1 MSPREA
7 GGFFC
12 YTGNKKIPVKP
23 LRKVLDLTE
32 EDIKLR
38 FITPALQKGWKG
50 FISMEVSITDGKISV
65 RGNIAKREKPLRAD
79 YVLYMN
85 TGRPLAVVEA
95 KSDLYSVS
103 AGLQQAK
110 IYAEKLGVP
119 FAYSSN
125 GQGFEEYDYLTGLE
139 RFIPIDKFPTR
150 EELIQ
155 RYESE
160 RNMNEAEKQILAEG
174 FYTSLDIP
182 MPRFYQRIAVDKV
195 LDAIALGRKRILLV
209 MATGTGKTYTAFQ
222 IVNNLRNNRL
232 ARKILYLADRNVLVN
247 QPQENDFK
255 PLEKI
260 SHKVQYLKDR
270 ASHVTGYEMYFAIY
284 QQLFGDN
291 GEKRYAELFRP
302 DFFELVIVDEC
313 HRGSAKADSQWRE
326 ILEYFSP
333 AIQLGMT
340 ATPRE
345 TKYISNT
352 HYFGEPVY
360 TYSLNQGINDGF
372 LAPFRVIEPRMNI
385 SDGWRPKPGQCD
397 IFGNEIEDRIYN
409 NLDYDYNIVIQDRT
423 RAAAERITDYLKRH
437 GRMQRTIIF
446 CANEDA
452 AERMR
457 KEIANLNADMMRE
470 NPDYA
475 VRITSSDNYGKSKL
489 EYFTSVDTAYPVI
502 ATTSELLSTGV
513 DTKTV
518 GLIVLDK
525 NISSMTQF
533 KQIIGRG
540 TRIREDKGKLSFTVM
555 DFRGVSRLFA
565 DPDWDGPVDIS
576 PDFDPDAHTPSRK
589 SPPITQRIKPIIDRE
604 GCPVEITSE
613 TVSVYD
619 PAGKLL
625 RQENIIDYTKRN
637 IRGEFADLQ
646 QFILRWNTAAK
657 KHEIT
662 ELFVKM
668 GIDFETLKAE
678 QNMQDT
684 DDFDFICYVAFGS
697 KPLTRAERAE
707 KVKRSDFF
715 SRYSGQAREIL
726 EALLDRYVNYGVSEL
741 ENPAVLKIPPFTK
754 YGKPAKIA
762 SLFTE
767 TTYADSVKELENLI
781 YMAG

>member
-1 MSPREA
+1 M
-7 GGFFC
+7 
-12 YTGNKKIPVKP
+12 
-23 LRKVLDLTE
+23 TE

-50 FISMEVSITDGKISV
+50 FISMEVSITDGKICV
-65 RGNIAKREKPLRAD
+65 RGNITKREKPLRAD

-85 TGRPLAVVEA
+85 EGRPLAVVEA
-95 KSDLYSVS
+95 KSDLFSVL

-110 IYAEKLGVP
+110 RYAEKLCVP

-125 GQGFEEYDYLTGLE
+125 GQGFEEYDYLTGIE
-139 RFIPIDKFPTR
+139 SFIHIDKFPSR
-150 EELIQ
+150 EDLIR
-155 RYESE
+155 RYEVE
-160 RNMNEAEKQILAEG
+160 RGMTEAEKKVFAER

-182 MPRFYQRIAVDKV
+182 LPRSYQCIAVDKV
-195 LDAIALGRKRILLV
+195 LDAIVLGRKRILLV

-232 ARKILYLADRNVLVN
+232 ARKILYLADRNVLVD
-247 QPQENDFK
+247 QPLGSDFK
-255 PLEKI
+255 PLEKV

-270 ASHVTGYEMYFAIY
+270 SSHVSGYEMYFAIY
-284 QQLFGDN
+284 QQLIGDN

-302 DFFELVIVDEC
+302 DFFDLVVVDEC

-326 ILEYFSP
+326 ILEYFSL
-333 AIQLGMT
+333 AVQIGMT

-345 TKYISNT
+345 TKYISNIN
-352 HYFGEPVY
+352 YFGEPVY
-360 TYSLNQGINDGF
+360 CYSLNQGIEDGF

-385 SDGWRPKPGQCD
+385 SDGWRPAPGQCD
-397 IFGNEIEDRIYN
+397 IFGNEIEDHIYN
-409 NLDYDYNIVIQDRT
+409 NMDYDYNIVIQDRT
-423 RAAAERITDYLKRH
+423 RAVAERITDYLKRH

-446 CANEDA
+446 CANEEA

-457 KEIANLNADMMRE
+457 KEIANLNVDMMRK
-470 NPDYA
+470 NPDYV

-489 EYFTSVDTAYPVI
+489 EYFTSVDAEYPVI

-518 GLIVLDK
+518 QLIVLDK

-555 DFRGVSRLFA
+555 DFRGVSRLFV
-565 DPDWDGPVDIS
+565 DPEWDGPLDIS
-576 PDFDPDAHTPSRK
+576 SDFDPEGQTSMHK
-589 SPPITQRIKPIIDRE
+589 PPTQTHRIKPVVDRD

-619 PAGKLL
+619 TAGKLL

-646 QFILRWNTAAK
+646 QFLLRWNTATK
-657 KHEIT
+657 KQEIT
-662 ELFVKM
+662 EFFKEM
-668 GIDFETLKAE
+668 GIDFETLKKE

-684 DDFDFICYVAFGS
+684 DDFDFICYVAFAQ
-697 KPLTRAERAE
+697 KPLTRAERTE
-707 KVKRSDFF
+707 KVKRSDFL
-715 SRYSGQAREIL
+715 SKYSGPAREIL
-726 EALLDRYVNYGVSEL
+726 EALLERYVNYGVSEL

-754 YGKPAKIA
+754 YGKPSKIA

-767 TTYADSVKELENLI
+767 TSYAASVKELENLI

>member
-1 MSPREA
+1 M
-7 GGFFC
+7 
-12 YTGNKKIPVKP
+12 
-23 LRKVLDLTE
+23 TE

-50 FISMEVSITDGKISV
+50 FISMEVSITDGKICV
-65 RGNIAKREKPLRAD
+65 RGNITKREKPLRAD

-85 TGRPLAVVEA
+85 EGRPLAVVEA

-110 IYAEKLGVP
+110 RYAEKLCVP

-125 GQGFEEYDYLTGLE
+125 GQGFEEYDYLTGIE
-139 RFIPIDKFPTR
+139 SFIHIDKFPSR
-150 EELIQ
+150 EELIR
-155 RYESE
+155 RYEVE
-160 RNMNEAEKQILAEG
+160 RGMTEAEKKVFAER
-174 FYTSLDIP
+174 FYTSLDLP
-182 MPRFYQRIAVDKV
+182 LPRSYQCIAVDQV
-195 LDAIALGRKRILLV
+195 LDAIVLGRKRILLV

-232 ARKILYLADRNVLVN
+232 ARKILYLADRNVLVD
-247 QPQENDFK
+247 QPLGSDFK
-255 PLEKI
+255 PLEKV

-270 ASHVTGYEMYFAIY
+270 SSHVSGYEMYFAIY
-284 QQLFGDN
+284 QQLIGDN

-302 DFFELVIVDEC
+302 DFFDLVVVDEC

-326 ILEYFSP
+326 ILEYFSL
-333 AIQLGMT
+333 AVQIGMT

-345 TKYISNT
+345 TKYISNIN
-352 HYFGEPVY
+352 YFGEPVY
-360 TYSLNQGINDGF
+360 CYSLNQGIEDGF

-385 SDGWRPKPGQCD
+385 SDGWRPAPGQCD
-397 IFGNEIEDRIYN
+397 IFGNEIEDHIYN
-409 NLDYDYNIVIQDRT
+409 NMDYDYNIVIQDRT
-423 RAAAERITDYLKRH
+423 RAVAERITDYLKRH

-446 CANEDA
+446 CANEEA

-457 KEIANLNADMMRE
+457 KEIANLNVDMMRK
-470 NPDYA
+470 NPDYV

-489 EYFTSVDTAYPVI
+489 EYFTSVDAEYPVI

-518 GLIVLDK
+518 QLIVLDK

-555 DFRGVSRLFA
+555 DFRGVSRLFV
-565 DPDWDGPVDIS
+565 DPEWDGPLDIS
-576 PDFDPDAHTPSRK
+576 SDFDPEGQTSMHK
-589 SPPITQRIKPIIDRE
+589 PPTQTHRIKPVVDRD

-619 PAGKLL
+619 TAGKLL

-646 QFILRWNTAAK
+646 QFLLRWNTATK
-657 KHEIT
+657 KQEIT
-662 ELFVKM
+662 EFFKEM
-668 GIDFETLKAE
+668 GIDFETLKKE

-684 DDFDFICYVAFGS
+684 DDFDFICYVAFAQ

-707 KVKRSDFF
+707 KVKRSDFL
-715 SRYSGQAREIL
+715 SKYSGPAREIL
-726 EALLDRYVNYGVSEL
+726 EALLERYVNYGVSEL

-754 YGKPAKIA
+754 YGKPSKIA

-767 TTYADSVKELENLI
+767 TSYAASVKELENLI

>member
-1 MSPREA
+1 M
-7 GGFFC
+7 
-12 YTGNKKIPVKP
+12 
-23 LRKVLDLTE
+23 TE

-38 FITPALQKGWKG
+38 CITPALQKGWKG
-50 FISMEVSITDGKISV
+50 FISMEVSITDGKICV
-65 RGNIAKREKPLRAD
+65 RGNITKREKPLRAD

-85 TGRPLAVVEA
+85 EGRPLAVVEA

-110 IYAEKLGVP
+110 RYAEKLCVP

-125 GQGFEEYDYLTGLE
+125 GQGFEVYDYLTGIE
-139 RFIPIDKFPTR
+139 SFIHIDKFPSR
-150 EELIQ
+150 EELIR
-155 RYESE
+155 RYEVE
-160 RNMNEAEKQILAEG
+160 RGMTEAEKKVFAER

-182 MPRFYQRIAVDKV
+182 LPRSYQCIAVDKV
-195 LDAIALGRKRILLV
+195 LDAIVLGRKRILLV

-232 ARKILYLADRNVLVN
+232 ARKILYLADRNVLVD
-247 QPQENDFK
+247 QPLGSDFK
-255 PLEKI
+255 PLEKV

-270 ASHVTGYEMYFAIY
+270 SSHVSGYEMYFAIY
-284 QQLFGDN
+284 QQLIGDN

-302 DFFELVIVDEC
+302 DFFDLVVVDEC

-326 ILEYFSP
+326 ILEYFSL
-333 AIQLGMT
+333 AVQIGMT

-345 TKYISNT
+345 TKYISNIN
-352 HYFGEPVY
+352 YFGEPVY
-360 TYSLNQGINDGF
+360 CYSLNQGIEDGF

-385 SDGWRPKPGQCD
+385 SDGWRPAPGQCD
-397 IFGNEIEDRIYN
+397 IFGNEIEDHIYN
-409 NLDYDYNIVIQDRT
+409 NMDYDYNIVIQDRT
-423 RAAAERITDYLKRH
+423 RAVAERITDYLKRH

-446 CANEDA
+446 CANEEA

-457 KEIANLNADMMRE
+457 KEIANLNVDMMRK
-470 NPDYA
+470 NPDYV

-489 EYFTSVDTAYPVI
+489 EYFTSVDAEYPVI

-518 GLIVLDK
+518 QLIVLDK

-555 DFRGVSRLFA
+555 DFRGVSRLFV
-565 DPDWDGPVDIS
+565 DPEWDGPLDIS
-576 PDFDPDAHTPSRK
+576 SDFDPEGQTSMHK
-589 SPPITQRIKPIIDRE
+589 PPTQTHRIKPVVDRD

-619 PAGKLL
+619 TAGKLL

-646 QFILRWNTAAK
+646 QFLLRWNTATK
-657 KHEIT
+657 KQEIT
-662 ELFVKM
+662 EFFKEM
-668 GIDFETLKAE
+668 GIDFETLKKE

-684 DDFDFICYVAFGS
+684 DDFDFICYVAFAQ

-707 KVKRSDFF
+707 KVKRSDFL
-715 SRYSGQAREIL
+715 SKYSGPAREIL
-726 EALLDRYVNYGVSEL
+726 EALLERYVNYGVSEL

-754 YGKPAKIA
+754 YGKPSKIA

-767 TTYADSVKELENLI
+767 TSYAASVKELENLI

>member
-1 MSPREA
+1 M
-7 GGFFC
+7 
-12 YTGNKKIPVKP
+12 
-23 LRKVLDLTE
+23 TE
-32 EDIKLR
+32 EDVKLC
-38 FITPALQKGWKG
+38 FITTALQVGWKG
-50 FISMEVSITDGKISV
+50 FISMEVGITDGKIVV
-65 RGNIAKREKPLRAD
+65 RGNVTKREKSLRAD

-85 TGRPLAVVEA
+85 EGRPLAVVEA

-110 IYAEKLGVP
+110 GYAEKLGVP

-125 GQGFEEYDYLTGLE
+125 GQGFEEYDYLTGIE
-139 RFIPIDKFPTR
+139 TFIPIDKFPSR
-150 EELIQ
+150 EELIR
-155 RYESE
+155 RYEIGRGMSNLE
-160 RNMNEAEKQILAEG
+160 KKVFAES

-182 MPRFYQRIAVDKV
+182 SPRYYQRIAVDKV

-232 ARKILYLADRNVLVN
+232 ARKILYLADRNVLVD
-247 QPQENDFK
+247 QPLENDFK
-255 PLEKI
+255 PLKNVA
-260 SHKVQYLKDR
+260 HKVQYLKDR
-270 ASHVTGYEMYFAIY
+270 FTHVTGYEMYFAIY
-284 QQLFGDN
+284 QQLIGDN
-291 GEKRYAELFRP
+291 GEKRYAEIFRP
-302 DFFELVIVDEC
+302 DFFDLVIVDEC
-313 HRGSAKADSQWRE
+313 HRGSARADSQWRE
-326 ILEYFSP
+326 ILEYFSS
-333 AIQLGMT
+333 AIQIGMT

-345 TKYISNT
+345 IKYASNT

-360 TYSLNQGINDGF
+360 SYSLNHGMNDGF

-385 SDGWRPKPGQCD
+385 SDGWRPSSGQCD

-423 RAAAERITDYLKRH
+423 RAVAERITDYLKRH

-457 KEIANLNADMMRE
+457 KEIANLNSDMMRE

-489 EYFTSVDTAYPVI
+489 EYFTSVDSEYPVI

-525 NISSMTQF
+525 NISSMAQF

-565 DPDWDGPVDIS
+565 DPEWDGSVDIS
-576 PDFDPDAHTPSRK
+576 PDFDPDAHMSTPKPS
-589 SPPITQRIKPIIDRE
+589 TQTHRSKPVIDRE

-619 PAGKLL
+619 TDGKLL
-625 RQENIIDYTKRN
+625 RQENIIDYTRRN
-637 IRGEFADLQ
+637 IRGEFVDLQ
-646 QFILRWNTAAK
+646 QFILRWNKATK
-657 KHEIT
+657 KQEIT
-662 ELFVKM
+662 ELFRDM
-668 GIDFETLKAE
+668 GLTLRSSRKSS
-678 QNMQDT
+678 
-684 DDFDFICYVAFGS
+684 ICRIRMTLILSATLPSAGS
-697 KPLTRAERAE
+697 LLPEPNAPKKSSAVISSAGTAAKPVR
-707 KVKRSDFF
+707 F
-715 SRYSGQAREIL
+715 
-726 EALLDRYVNYGVSEL
+726 
-741 ENPAVLKIPPFTK
+741 LKPC
-754 YGKPAKIA
+754 
-762 SLFTE
+762 
-767 TTYADSVKELENLI
+767 
-781 YMAG
+781 

>member
-1 MSPREA
+1 M
-7 GGFFC
+7 
-12 YTGNKKIPVKP
+12 
-23 LRKVLDLTE
+23 TE

-50 FISMEVSITDGKISV
+50 FISMEVSITDGKICV
-65 RGNIAKREKPLRAD
+65 RGNITKREKPLRAD

-85 TGRPLAVVEA
+85 EGRPLAVVEA

-110 IYAEKLGVP
+110 RYAEKLCVP

-125 GQGFEEYDYLTGLE
+125 GQGFEVYDYLTGIE
-139 RFIPIDKFPTR
+139 SFIHIDKFPSR
-150 EELIQ
+150 EELIR
-155 RYESE
+155 RYEVE
-160 RNMNEAEKQILAEG
+160 RGMTEAEKKVFAER

-182 MPRFYQRIAVDKV
+182 LPRSYQCIAVDKV
-195 LDAIALGRKRILLV
+195 LDAIVLGRKRILLV

-232 ARKILYLADRNVLVN
+232 ARKILYLADRNVLVD
-247 QPQENDFK
+247 QPLGSDFK
-255 PLEKI
+255 PLEKV

-270 ASHVTGYEMYFAIY
+270 SSHVSGYEMYFAIY
-284 QQLFGDN
+284 QQLIGDN

-302 DFFELVIVDEC
+302 DFFDLVVVDEC

-326 ILEYFSP
+326 ILEYFSL
-333 AIQLGMT
+333 AVQIGMT

-345 TKYISNT
+345 TKYISNIN
-352 HYFGEPVY
+352 YFGEPVY
-360 TYSLNQGINDGF
+360 CYSLNQGIEDGF

-385 SDGWRPKPGQCD
+385 SDGWRPAPGQCD
-397 IFGNEIEDRIYN
+397 IFGNEIEDHIYN
-409 NLDYDYNIVIQDRT
+409 NMDYDYNIVIQDRT
-423 RAAAERITDYLKRH
+423 RAVAERITDYLKRH

-446 CANEDA
+446 CANEEA

-457 KEIANLNADMMRE
+457 KEIANLNVDMMRK
-470 NPDYA
+470 NPDYV

-489 EYFTSVDTAYPVI
+489 EYFTSVDAEYPVI

-518 GLIVLDK
+518 QLIVLDK

-555 DFRGVSRLFA
+555 DFRGVSRLFV
-565 DPDWDGPVDIS
+565 DPEWDGPLDIS
-576 PDFDPDAHTPSRK
+576 SDFDPEGQTSMHK
-589 SPPITQRIKPIIDRE
+589 PPTQTHRIKPVVDRD

-619 PAGKLL
+619 TAGKLL

-646 QFILRWNTAAK
+646 QFLLRWNTATK
-657 KHEIT
+657 KQEIT
-662 ELFVKM
+662 EFFKEM
-668 GIDFETLKAE
+668 GIDFETLKKE

-684 DDFDFICYVAFGS
+684 DDFDFICYVAFAQ

-707 KVKRSDFF
+707 KVKRSDFL
-715 SRYSGQAREIL
+715 SKYSGPAREIL
-726 EALLDRYVNYGVSEL
+726 EALLERYVNYGVSEL

-754 YGKPAKIA
+754 YGKPSKIA

-767 TTYADSVKELENLI
+767 TSYAASVKELENLI

>member
-1 MSPREA
+1 M
-7 GGFFC
+7 
-12 YTGNKKIPVKP
+12 
-23 LRKVLDLTE
+23 TE

-50 FISMEVSITDGKISV
+50 FISMEVSITDGKICV
-65 RGNIAKREKPLRAD
+65 RGNITKREKPLRAD

-85 TGRPLAVVEA
+85 EGRPLAVVEA

-110 IYAEKLGVP
+110 RYAEKLCVP

-125 GQGFEEYDYLTGLE
+125 GQGFEEYDYLTGIE
-139 RFIPIDKFPTR
+139 SFIHIDKFPSR
-150 EELIQ
+150 EELIR
-155 RYESE
+155 RYEVE
-160 RNMNEAEKQILAEG
+160 RGMTEAEKKVFAER

-182 MPRFYQRIAVDKV
+182 LPRSYQCMAVDKV
-195 LDAIALGRKRILLV
+195 LDAIVLGRKRILLV

-232 ARKILYLADRNVLVN
+232 ARKILYLADRNVLVD
-247 QPQENDFK
+247 QPLGSDFK
-255 PLEKI
+255 PLEKV

-270 ASHVTGYEMYFAIY
+270 SSHVSGYEMYFAIY
-284 QQLFGDN
+284 QQLIGDN

-302 DFFELVIVDEC
+302 DFFDLVVVDEC

-326 ILEYFSP
+326 ILEYFSL
-333 AIQLGMT
+333 AVQIGMT

-345 TKYISNT
+345 TKYISNIN
-352 HYFGEPVY
+352 YFGEPVY
-360 TYSLNQGINDGF
+360 CYSLNQGIEDGF

-385 SDGWRPKPGQCD
+385 SDGWRPAPGQCD
-397 IFGNEIEDRIYN
+397 IFGNEIEDHIYN
-409 NLDYDYNIVIQDRT
+409 NMDYDYNIVIQDRT
-423 RAAAERITDYLKRH
+423 RAVAERITDYLKRH

-446 CANEDA
+446 CANEEA

-457 KEIANLNADMMRE
+457 KEIANLNVDMMRK
-470 NPDYA
+470 NPDYV

-489 EYFTSVDTAYPVI
+489 EYFTSVDAEYPVI

-518 GLIVLDK
+518 QLIVLDK

-555 DFRGVSRLFA
+555 DFRGVSRLFV
-565 DPDWDGPVDIS
+565 DPEWDGPLDIS
-576 PDFDPDAHTPSRK
+576 SDFDPEGQTSMHK
-589 SPPITQRIKPIIDRE
+589 PPTQTHRIKPVVDRD

-619 PAGKLL
+619 TAGKLL

-646 QFILRWNTAAK
+646 QFSLRWNTATK
-657 KHEIT
+657 KQEIT
-662 ELFVKM
+662 EFFKEM
-668 GIDFETLKAE
+668 GIDFETLKKE

-684 DDFDFICYVAFGS
+684 DDFDFICYVAFAQ

-707 KVKRSDFF
+707 KVKRSDFL
-715 SRYSGQAREIL
+715 SKYSGPAREIL
-726 EALLDRYVNYGVSEL
+726 EALLERYVNYGVSEL

-754 YGKPAKIA
+754 YGKPSKIA

-767 TTYADSVKELENLI
+767 TSYAASVKELENLI

>member
-1 MSPREA
+1 M
-7 GGFFC
+7 
-12 YTGNKKIPVKP
+12 
-23 LRKVLDLTE
+23 TE
-32 EDIKLR
+32 EDIKFR
-38 FITPALQKGWKG
+38 FINPEIQKGWENRY
-50 FISMEVSITDGKISV
+50 ISMEVNITDGQITV
-65 RGNIAKREKPLRAD
+65 RGNITHREKPLRAD

-85 TGRPLAVVEA
+85 DGRPLAVIEA

-110 IYAEKLGVP
+110 MYADKLGVP

-125 GQGFEEYDYLTGLE
+125 GQGFQEYDYLTGIE
-139 RFIPIDKFPTR
+139 SFIPIDKFPSR
-150 EELIQ
+150 DELIR
-155 RYESE
+155 RYEPE
-160 RNMNEAEKQILAEG
+160 RGMTEAEKAILSAP

-182 MPRFYQRIAVDKV
+182 SPRFYQRIAVDNV
-195 LDAIALGRKRILLV
+195 LDAIALGQKRLLLV

-222 IVNNLRNNRL
+222 IVNNLMKNRI
-232 ARKILYLADRNVLVN
+232 ARKILYLADRNALID
-247 QPQENDFK
+247 QPLESDFK
-255 PLEKI
+255 PLKNVA
-260 SHKVQYLKDR
+260 HKVQYLKDR
-270 ASHVTGYEMYFAIY
+270 STHATAYEMYFAIY
-284 QQLFGDN
+284 QQLIGDN

-302 DFFELVIVDEC
+302 GFFDLVIVDEC

-326 ILEYFSP
+326 ILEYFSS
-333 AIQLGMT
+333 AIQIGMT

-345 TKYISNT
+345 TKYASNT

-360 TYSLNQGINDGF
+360 SYSLNQGINDGF

-385 SDGWRPKPGQCD
+385 SDGWRPEPGQCD

-409 NLDYDYNIVIQDRT
+409 NLDYDYNIIIQDRT
-423 RAAAERITDYLKRH
+423 RAVAERVTEYLMRH
-437 GRMQRTIIF
+437 GRMTRTIIF
-446 CANEDA
+446 CANENA

-457 KEIANLNADMMRE
+457 TEIANLNADMMRE
-470 NPDYA
+470 NHDYV

-489 EYFTSVDTAYPVI
+489 KYFTSVDIECPVI

-565 DPDWDGPVDIS
+565 DPDWDGPIDIH
-576 PDFDPDAHTPSRK
+576 PDFDPNATTTTRK
-589 SPPITQRIKPIIDRE
+589 PPTQTHKIKPIIDRD
-604 GCPVEITSE
+604 GCPVEIVGE
-613 TVSVYD
+613 AVSVYD
-619 PAGKLL
+619 TDGKLL
-625 RQENIIDYTKRN
+625 RQENIIDYTRRN

-646 QFILRWNTAAK
+646 QFILRWNNTAK
-657 KHEIT
+657 KHAIT
-662 ELFVKM
+662 ELFRER
-668 GIDFETLKAE
+668 GIDLESLKAE
-678 QNMQDT
+678 QAMQDT
-684 DDFDFICYVAFGS
+684 DDFDFICYVAFS
-697 KPLTRAERAE
+697 QKPLTRAQRAE
-707 KVKRSDFF
+707 NVRRSDFF
-715 SRYSGQAREIL
+715 SKYSGPAREIL
-726 EALLDRYVNYGVSEL
+726 EALLARYVDYGVSEL
-741 ENPAVLKIPPFTK
+741 ENPTVLKTSPFTK

-767 TTYADSVKELENLI
+767 TSYADSVKELEKLI

>member
-1 MSPREA
+1 M
-7 GGFFC
+7 
-12 YTGNKKIPVKP
+12 
-23 LRKVLDLTE
+23 TE

-50 FISMEVSITDGKISV
+50 FISMEVSITDGKIVV
-65 RGNIAKREKPLRAD
+65 RGNITKREKPLRAD

-85 TGRPLAVVEA
+85 EGRPLAVVEA
-95 KSDLYSVS
+95 KSDLFSVS
-103 AGLQQAK
+103 EGLQQAK
-110 IYAEKLGVP
+110 IYAEKLDVP

-125 GQGFEEYDYLTGLE
+125 GQGFEEFDYLTGVE
-139 RFIPIDKFPTR
+139 RFIPISEFPSR
-150 EELIQ
+150 EELIR

-160 RNMNEAEKQILAEG
+160 RRMTEAEKKIFAER

-182 MPRFYQRIAVDKV
+182 SPRFYQRIAVDKV
-195 LDAIALGRKRILLV
+195 LEAIAHGQKRLLLV

-232 ARKILYLADRNVLVN
+232 ARKFLYLADRNILVD
-247 QPQENDFK
+247 QPLESDFK
-255 PLEKI
+255 PLANF
-260 SHKVQYLKDR
+260 SHKVHYQQDINN
-270 ASHVTGYEMYFAIY
+270 HVSAYEIYFAIY
-284 QQLFGDN
+284 QQLIGDN
-291 GEKRYAELFRP
+291 GEKHYSELFKP
-302 DFFELVIVDEC
+302 DFFDLVIIDEC
-313 HRGSAKADSQWRE
+313 HRGSVKADSQWRE

-333 AIQLGMT
+333 AIQIGMT

-345 TKYISNT
+345 TKYASNT

-360 TYSLNQGINDGF
+360 TYSLDQGINDGF
-372 LAPFRVIEPRMNI
+372 LAPFRVIEPRTNI
-385 SDGWRPKPGQCD
+385 SDGWRPSPGQCD
-397 IFGNEIEDRIYN
+397 IYGNEIEDRIYN
-409 NLDYDYNIVIQDRT
+409 NLDYDYSIVIQDRT
-423 RAAAERITDYLKRH
+423 RAVAERVTDYLKRH
-437 GRMQRTIIF
+437 GRKQRTIIF

-457 KEIANLNADMMRE
+457 KEIANLNADIMRK

-489 EYFTSVDTAYPVI
+489 EYFTSVDSEYPVI
-502 ATTSELLSTGV
+502 ATTSEMLSTGV

-518 GLIVLDK
+518 RLIVLDK
-525 NISSMTQF
+525 NISSMTHF

-555 DFRGVSRLFA
+555 DFRGVSRLFS

-576 PDFDPDAHTPSRK
+576 PDFDPDAAPATTRK
-589 SPPITQRIKPIIDRE
+589 PPAATHGIKPVIDRN

-613 TVSVYD
+613 TVSIYD
-619 PAGKLL
+619 TDGRLL

-646 QFILRWNTAAK
+646 QFILRWNTVAK

-662 ELFVKM
+662 ELFSDM
-668 GIDFETLKAE
+668 GIDFEALKKE
-678 QNMQDT
+678 QNKQDT
-684 DDFDFICYVAFGS
+684 DDFDFICYLAFNQE
-697 KPLTRAERAE
+697 PLTRAERAE

-726 EALLDRYVNYGVSEL
+726 EALLERYVNYGISEL
-741 ENPAVLKIPPFTK
+741 ENINVLKIPPFTK
-754 YGKPAKIA
+754 YGKPSKIA

-767 TTYADSVKELENLI
+767 TSYSESVKELENLI

>member
-1 MSPREA
+1 M
-7 GGFFC
+7 
-12 YTGNKKIPVKP
+12 
-23 LRKVLDLTE
+23 TE
-32 EDIKLR
+32 EDVKLR

-50 FISMEVSITDGKISV
+50 FISMELSITDGKIVV
-65 RGNIAKREKPLRAD
+65 RGNIAKREKSLRAD
-79 YVLYMN
+79 YVLFMN
-85 TGRPLAVVEA
+85 EGRPLAVVEA

-110 IYAEKLGVP
+110 IYAEKLSVP

-125 GQGFEEYDYLTGLE
+125 GQGFEEYDYLTGGE
-139 RFIPIDKFPTR
+139 TFIHIDKFPSR

-155 RYESE
+155 RYEIERGMSE
-160 RNMNEAEKQILAEG
+160 KEKKVFAER
-174 FYTSLDIP
+174 FYTSLDISS
-182 MPRFYQRIAVDKV
+182 PRYYQRIAVDKV

-209 MATGTGKTYTAFQ
+209 MATGTGKTYTSFQ

-232 ARKILYLADRNVLVN
+232 ARKFLYLADRNILVD
-247 QPQENDFK
+247 QPLASDFK
-255 PLEKI
+255 SLEKV

-270 ASHVTGYEMYFAIY
+270 SSHVTGYEMYFAIY
-284 QQLFGDN
+284 QQLIGDN

-302 DFFELVIVDEC
+302 DFFDLVIVDEC
-313 HRGSAKADSQWRE
+313 HRGSAKADSQWCE

-333 AIQLGMT
+333 ATQIGMT

-345 TKYISNT
+345 TKYASNT

-360 TYSLNQGINDGF
+360 SYSLNQGINDGF

-385 SDGWRPKPGQCD
+385 SDGWRPSPGQCD

-423 RAAAERITDYLKRH
+423 RAVAERITDYLKRH

-457 KEIANLNADMMRE
+457 IEIANLNADMMRE
-470 NPDYA
+470 NPDYV

-489 EYFTSVDTAYPVI
+489 EYFTSVDSEYPVI

-525 NISSMTQF
+525 NISLMTQF

-565 DPDWDGPVDIS
+565 DPEWDGPVDIS
-576 PDFDPDAHTPSRK
+576 PDFAPDAHTSTPKPS
-589 SPPITQRIKPIIDRE
+589 TQTHRSKPVIDRE

-619 PAGKLL
+619 TDGKLL

-646 QFILRWNTAAK
+646 QFILRWNSASK
-657 KHEIT
+657 KHE
-662 ELFVKM
+662 
-668 GIDFETLKAE
+668 
-678 QNMQDT
+678 
-684 DDFDFICYVAFGS
+684 
-697 KPLTRAERAE
+697 ERAAYAE
-707 KVKRSDFF
+707 
-715 SRYSGQAREIL
+715 
-726 EALLDRYVNYGVSEL
+726 YG
-741 ENPAVLKIPPFTK
+741 
-754 YGKPAKIA
+754 
-762 SLFTE
+762 
-767 TTYADSVKELENLI
+767 
-781 YMAG
+781 

>member
-1 MSPREA
+1 M
-7 GGFFC
+7 
-12 YTGNKKIPVKP
+12 
-23 LRKVLDLTE
+23 TE

-50 FISMEVSITDGKISV
+50 FISMEVSITDGKICV
-65 RGNIAKREKPLRAD
+65 RGNITKREKPLRAD

-85 TGRPLAVVEA
+85 EGRPLAVVEA

-110 IYAEKLGVP
+110 RYAEKLCVP

-125 GQGFEEYDYLTGLE
+125 GQGFEEYDYLTGIE
-139 RFIPIDKFPTR
+139 SFIHIDKFPSR
-150 EELIQ
+150 EELIR
-155 RYESE
+155 RYEVE
-160 RNMNEAEKQILAEG
+160 RGMTEAEKKVFAER

-182 MPRFYQRIAVDKV
+182 LPRSYQCIAVDKV
-195 LDAIALGRKRILLV
+195 LDAIVLGRKRILLV

-232 ARKILYLADRNVLVN
+232 ARKILYLADRNVLVD
-247 QPQENDFK
+247 QPLGSDFK
-255 PLEKI
+255 PLEKV

-270 ASHVTGYEMYFAIY
+270 SSHVSGYEMYFAIY
-284 QQLFGDN
+284 QQLIGDN

-302 DFFELVIVDEC
+302 DFFDLVVVDEC

-326 ILEYFSP
+326 ILEYFSL
-333 AIQLGMT
+333 AVQIGMT

-345 TKYISNT
+345 TKYISNIN
-352 HYFGEPVY
+352 YFGEPVY
-360 TYSLNQGINDGF
+360 CYSLNQGIEDGF

-385 SDGWRPKPGQCD
+385 SDGWRPAPGQCD
-397 IFGNEIEDRIYN
+397 IFGNEIEDHIYN
-409 NLDYDYNIVIQDRT
+409 NMDYDYNIVIQDRM
-423 RAAAERITDYLKRH
+423 RAVAERITDYLKRH

-446 CANEDA
+446 CANEEA

-457 KEIANLNADMMRE
+457 KEIANLNVDMMRK
-470 NPDYA
+470 NPDYV

-489 EYFTSVDTAYPVI
+489 EYFTSVDAEYPVI

-518 GLIVLDK
+518 QLIVLDK

-555 DFRGVSRLFA
+555 DFRGVSRLFV
-565 DPDWDGPVDIS
+565 DPEWDGPLDIS
-576 PDFDPDAHTPSRK
+576 SDFDPEGQTSMHK
-589 SPPITQRIKPIIDRE
+589 PPTQTHRIKPVVDRD

-619 PAGKLL
+619 TAGKLL

-646 QFILRWNTAAK
+646 QFLLRWNTATK
-657 KHEIT
+657 KQEIT
-662 ELFVKM
+662 EFFKEM
-668 GIDFETLKAE
+668 GIDFETLKKE

-684 DDFDFICYVAFGS
+684 DDFDFICYVAFAQ

-707 KVKRSDFF
+707 KVKRSDFL
-715 SRYSGQAREIL
+715 SKYSGPAREIL
-726 EALLDRYVNYGVSEL
+726 EALLERYVNYGVSEL

-754 YGKPAKIA
+754 YGKPSKIA

-767 TTYADSVKELENLI
+767 TSYAASVKELENLI

>member
-1 MSPREA
+1 M
-7 GGFFC
+7 
-12 YTGNKKIPVKP
+12 
-23 LRKVLDLTE
+23 TE

-50 FISMEVSITDGKISV
+50 FISMEVSITDGKICV
-65 RGNIAKREKPLRAD
+65 RGNITKREKPLRAD

-85 TGRPLAVVEA
+85 EGRPLAVVEA

-110 IYAEKLGVP
+110 RYAEKLCVP

-125 GQGFEEYDYLTGLE
+125 GQGFEVYDYLTGIE
-139 RFIPIDKFPTR
+139 SFIHIDKFPSR
-150 EELIQ
+150 EELIR
-155 RYESE
+155 RYEVE
-160 RNMNEAEKQILAEG
+160 RGMTEAEKKVFAER

-182 MPRFYQRIAVDKV
+182 LPRSYQCIAVDKV
-195 LDAIALGRKRILLV
+195 LDAIVLGRKRILLV

-232 ARKILYLADRNVLVN
+232 ARKILYLADRNVLVD
-247 QPQENDFK
+247 QPLGSDFK
-255 PLEKI
+255 PLEKV

-270 ASHVTGYEMYFAIY
+270 SSHVSGYEMYFAIY
-284 QQLFGDN
+284 QQLIGDN

-302 DFFELVIVDEC
+302 DFFDLVVVDEC

-326 ILEYFSP
+326 ILEYFSL
-333 AIQLGMT
+333 AVQIGMT

-345 TKYISNT
+345 TKYISNIN
-352 HYFGEPVY
+352 YFGEPVY
-360 TYSLNQGINDGF
+360 CYSLNQGIEDGF

-385 SDGWRPKPGQCD
+385 SDGWRPAPGQCD
-397 IFGNEIEDRIYN
+397 IFGNEIEDHIYN
-409 NLDYDYNIVIQDRT
+409 NMDYDYNIVIQDRT
-423 RAAAERITDYLKRH
+423 RAVAERITDYLKRH

-446 CANEDA
+446 CANEEA

-457 KEIANLNADMMRE
+457 KEIANLNVDMMRK
-470 NPDYA
+470 NPDYV

-489 EYFTSVDTAYPVI
+489 EYFTSVDAEYPVI

-518 GLIVLDK
+518 QLIVLDK
-525 NISSMTQF
+525 NILSMTQF

-555 DFRGVSRLFA
+555 DFRGVSRLFV
-565 DPDWDGPVDIS
+565 DPEWDGPLDIS
-576 PDFDPDAHTPSRK
+576 SDFDPEGQTSMHK
-589 SPPITQRIKPIIDRE
+589 PPTQTHRIKPVVDRD

-619 PAGKLL
+619 TAGKLL

-646 QFILRWNTAAK
+646 QFLLRWNTATK
-657 KHEIT
+657 KQEIT
-662 ELFVKM
+662 EFFKEM
-668 GIDFETLKAE
+668 GIDFETLKKE

-684 DDFDFICYVAFGS
+684 DDFDFICYVAFAQ

-707 KVKRSDFF
+707 KVKRSDFL
-715 SRYSGQAREIL
+715 SKYSGPAREIL
-726 EALLDRYVNYGVSEL
+726 EALLERYVNYGVSEL

-754 YGKPAKIA
+754 YGKPSKIA

-767 TTYADSVKELENLI
+767 TSYAASVKELENLI

>member
-1 MSPREA
+1 M
-7 GGFFC
+7 
-12 YTGNKKIPVKP
+12 
-23 LRKVLDLTE
+23 TE
-32 EDIKLR
+32 EDVKLR

-50 FISMEVSITDGKISV
+50 FISMEVGITDGQILI
-65 RGNIAKREKPLRAD
+65 RGNITKREKPLRAD
-79 YVLYMN
+79 YVLYLN
-85 TGRPLAVVEA
+85 EGRPLAVVEA
-95 KSDLYSVS
+95 KSDLFSVS

-110 IYAEKLGVP
+110 SYAEKLCVP

-139 RFIPIDKFPTR
+139 TFIPVDKFPSR
-150 EELIQ
+150 EELIR

-160 RNMNEAEKQILAEG
+160 RGMTEAEKKIFAER
-174 FYTSLDIP
+174 FFTSLDIP
-182 MPRFYQRIAVDKV
+182 SPRFYQRIAVDNV
-195 LDAIALGRKRILLV
+195 LDAIVLGRKRILLV

-232 ARKILYLADRNVLVN
+232 ARKILYLADRNVLVD
-247 QPQENDFK
+247 QPLGSDFK
-255 PLEKI
+255 PLEKV

-270 ASHVTGYEMYFAIY
+270 SSHVSSYEMYFAIY
-284 QQLFGDN
+284 QQLIGDN
-291 GEKRYAELFRP
+291 GEKRYAELFLP
-302 DFFELVIVDEC
+302 DFFDLVIVDEC

-326 ILEYFSP
+326 ILEYFLP
-333 AIQLGMT
+333 AVQIGMT

-345 TKYISNT
+345 TKYISNIN
-352 HYFGEPVY
+352 YFGEPVY
-360 TYSLNQGINDGF
+360 SYSLNQGIEDGF

-385 SDGWRPKPGQCD
+385 SDGWRPASGQCD
-397 IFGNEIEDRIYN
+397 IYGNEIEDRIYN

-423 RAAAERITDYLKRH
+423 RAVAERITDYLKRH
-437 GRMQRTIIF
+437 GRMQRTIVF
-446 CANEDA
+446 CANEEA

-457 KEIANLNADMMRE
+457 KEITNLNADMMRK

-489 EYFTSVDTAYPVI
+489 EYFTSVDSEYPVI

-518 GLIVLDK
+518 QLIVLDK

-565 DPDWDGPVDIS
+565 DPEWDGPLDIS
-576 PDFDPDAHTPSRK
+576 SDFDPEAQTSTHK
-589 SPPITQRIKPIIDRE
+589 PPTQTHRIKPVVDRD
-604 GCPVEITSE
+604 GCPVEVTSE

-619 PAGKLL
+619 SAGKLL

-646 QFILRWNTAAK
+646 QFLLRWNTATK
-657 KHEIT
+657 KQEIT
-662 ELFVKM
+662 ELFKDM
-668 GIDFETLKAE
+668 GIDFEMLKKE

-684 DDFDFICYVAFGS
+684 DDFDFICYVAFAQ

-715 SRYSGQAREIL
+715 SKYSGPAREIL
-726 EALLDRYVNYGVSEL
+726 EALLERYVNYGVSEL

-767 TTYADSVKELENLI
+767 TTYADSVNELENLI

>member
-1 MSPREA
+1 M
-7 GGFFC
+7 
-12 YTGNKKIPVKP
+12 
-23 LRKVLDLTE
+23 TE
-32 EDIKLR
+32 EDVKLR
-38 FITPALQKGWKG
+38 FITPALQVGWKG
-50 FISMEVSITDGKISV
+50 FISMEVSITDGKIVV
-65 RGNIAKREKPLRAD
+65 RGNITKREKSLRAD

-85 TGRPLAVVEA
+85 EGRPLAVVEA
-95 KSDLYSVS
+95 KSNLYSVS

-110 IYAEKLGVP
+110 GYAEKLGVP
-119 FAYSSN
+119 FAYPSN
-125 GQGFEEYDYLTGLE
+125 GQGFEEYDYIIGLE
-139 RFIPIDKFPTR
+139 TFIPIDQFPSR
-150 EELIQ
+150 EELIR
-155 RYESE
+155 RYEIERGMSE
-160 RNMNEAEKQILAEG
+160 PEKKVFAER
-174 FYTSLDIP
+174 FYTSLDVP
-182 MPRFYQRIAVDKV
+182 SPRYYQCIAADKV

-232 ARKILYLADRNVLVN
+232 ARKILYLADRNILVD
-247 QPQENDFK
+247 QPLGSDFK
-255 PLEKI
+255 PLEKV

-270 ASHVTGYEMYFAIY
+270 SSHVTGYEMYFAIY
-284 QQLFGDN
+284 QQLIGDN

-302 DFFELVIVDEC
+302 DFFDLVIVDEC

-333 AIQLGMT
+333 ATQIGMT

-345 TKYISNT
+345 TKYASNT

-360 TYSLNQGINDGF
+360 SYSLNQGINDGF

-385 SDGWRPKPGQCD
+385 SDGWRPSPGQCD

-423 RAAAERITDYLKRH
+423 RAVAERITDYLKRH

-457 KEIANLNADMMRE
+457 IEIANLNADMMRE
-470 NPDYA
+470 NPDYV

-489 EYFTSVDTAYPVI
+489 EYFTSVDSEYPVI

-525 NISSMTQF
+525 NISLMTQF

-565 DPDWDGPVDIS
+565 DPEWDGPVDIS
-576 PDFDPDAHTPSRK
+576 PDFAPDAHTSTPKPS
-589 SPPITQRIKPIIDRE
+589 TQTHRSKPVIDRE

-619 PAGKLL
+619 TDGKLL

-646 QFILRWNTAAK
+646 QFILRWNSASK

-662 ELFVKM
+662 ELFRDI
-668 GIDFETLKAE
+668 GIDFETLKKE
-678 QNMQDT
+678 QHMQNT
-684 DDFDFICYVAFGS
+684 DDFDFICYLAFS
-697 KPLTRAERAE
+697 RKPLTRAERAE

-726 EALLDRYVNYGVSEL
+726 EALLDRYVNYGISEL

-754 YGKPAKIA
+754 YGKPHKIV

-767 TTYADSVKELENLI
+767 KSYTDSVKELENLI

>member
-1 MSPREA
+1 M
-7 GGFFC
+7 
-12 YTGNKKIPVKP
+12 
-23 LRKVLDLTE
+23 TE

-50 FISMEVSITDGKISV
+50 FISMEVSITDGKICV
-65 RGNIAKREKPLRAD
+65 RGNITKREKPLRAD

-85 TGRPLAVVEA
+85 EGRPLAVVEA

-110 IYAEKLGVP
+110 RYAEKLCVP

-125 GQGFEEYDYLTGLE
+125 GQGFEEYDYLTGIE
-139 RFIPIDKFPTR
+139 SFIHIDKFPSR
-150 EELIQ
+150 EELIR
-155 RYESE
+155 RYEVE
-160 RNMNEAEKQILAEG
+160 RGMTEAEKKVFAER

-182 MPRFYQRIAVDKV
+182 LPRSYQCIAVDKV
-195 LDAIALGRKRILLV
+195 LDAIVLGRKRILLV

-232 ARKILYLADRNVLVN
+232 ARKILYLADRNVLVD
-247 QPQENDFK
+247 QPLGSDFK
-255 PLEKI
+255 PLEKV

-270 ASHVTGYEMYFAIY
+270 SSHVSGYEMYFAIY
-284 QQLFGDN
+284 QQLIGDN

-302 DFFELVIVDEC
+302 DFFDLVVVDEC

-326 ILEYFSP
+326 ILEYFSL
-333 AIQLGMT
+333 AVQIGMT

-345 TKYISNT
+345 TKYISNIN
-352 HYFGEPVY
+352 YFGEPVY
-360 TYSLNQGINDGF
+360 CYSLNQGIEDGF

-385 SDGWRPKPGQCD
+385 SDGWRPAPGQCD
-397 IFGNEIEDRIYN
+397 IFGNEIEDHIYN
-409 NLDYDYNIVIQDRT
+409 NMDYDYNIVIQDRT
-423 RAAAERITDYLKRH
+423 RAVAERITDYLKRH

-446 CANEDA
+446 CANEEA

-457 KEIANLNADMMRE
+457 KEIANLNVDMMRK
-470 NPDYA
+470 NPDYV

-489 EYFTSVDTAYPVI
+489 EYFTSVDAEYPVI

-518 GLIVLDK
+518 QLIVLDK

-555 DFRGVSRLFA
+555 DFRGVSRLFV
-565 DPDWDGPVDIS
+565 DPEWDGPLDIS
-576 PDFDPDAHTPSRK
+576 SDFDPEGQTSMHK
-589 SPPITQRIKPIIDRE
+589 PPTQTHRIKPVVDRD

-619 PAGKLL
+619 TAGKLL

-646 QFILRWNTAAK
+646 QFLLRWNTATK
-657 KHEIT
+657 KQEIT
-662 ELFVKM
+662 EFFKEM
-668 GIDFETLKAE
+668 GIDFETLKKE

-684 DDFDFICYVAFGS
+684 DDFDFICYVAFAQ

-707 KVKRSDFF
+707 KVKRSDFL
-715 SRYSGQAREIL
+715 SKYSGPAREIL
-726 EALLDRYVNYGVSEL
+726 EALLERYVNYGVSEL

-754 YGKPAKIA
+754 YGKPSKIA

-767 TTYADSVKELENLI
+767 TSYAASVKELENLI

>member
-1 MSPREA
+1 MSEKE
-7 GGFFC
+7 
-12 YTGNKKIPVKP
+12 KKV
-23 LRKVLDLTE
+23 
-32 EDIKLR
+32 
-38 FITPALQKGWKG
+38 F
-50 FISMEVSITDGKISV
+50 
-65 RGNIAKREKPLRAD
+65 
-79 YVLYMN
+79 
-85 TGRPLAVVEA
+85 
-95 KSDLYSVS
+95 
-103 AGLQQAK
+103 
-110 IYAEKLGVP
+110 AE
-119 FAYSSN
+119 
-125 GQGFEEYDYLTGLE
+125 
-139 RFIPIDKFPTR
+139 R
-150 EELIQ
+150 
-155 RYESE
+155 
-160 RNMNEAEKQILAEG
+160 

-182 MPRFYQRIAVDKV
+182 SPRYYQRIAVDKV

-209 MATGTGKTYTAFQ
+209 MATGTGKTYTSFQ

-232 ARKILYLADRNVLVN
+232 ARKILYLADRNILID
-247 QPQENDFK
+247 QPLASDFK
-255 PLEKI
+255 SLEKV
-260 SHKVQYLKDR
+260 SHKVQYLKDMS
-270 ASHVTGYEMYFAIY
+270 SHVTGYEVYFAIY
-284 QQLFGDN
+284 QQLIGDN
-291 GEKRYAELFRP
+291 GEKRYEELFRP

-333 AIQLGMT
+333 ATQIGMT

-345 TKYISNT
+345 TKYASNT

-360 TYSLNQGINDGF
+360 FYSLNQGINDGF
-372 LAPFRVIEPRMNI
+372 LAPFRVIEPHMNI
-385 SDGWRPKPGQCD
+385 SDGWRPAPGQCD
-397 IFGNEIEDRIYN
+397 IFGKEIENRIYN

-423 RAAAERITDYLKRH
+423 RAVAERITDYLKRH

-446 CANEDA
+446 CANEEA

-470 NPDYA
+470 NPDYV

-489 EYFTSVDTAYPVI
+489 EYFTSVDSEYPVI

-540 TRIREDKGKLSFTVM
+540 TRIREDKGKLSFMVM

-565 DPDWDGPVDIS
+565 DPEWDGSVDIS
-576 PDFDPDAHTPSRK
+576 PDFDPEATTEKHR
-589 SPPITQRIKPIIDRE
+589 PPTQPHKVKPVIDRE

-619 PAGKLL
+619 TDGQLL
-625 RQENIIDYTKRN
+625 KQENIIDYTKRN
-637 IRGEFADLQ
+637 IRGEFANLQ

-662 ELFVKM
+662 ELFVDI
-668 GIDFETLKAE
+668 GIDFGVLKKE

-684 DDFDFICYVAFGS
+684 DDFDFICYLAFRR

-762 SLFTE
+762 SLFTG
-767 TTYADSVKELENLI
+767 TSYADSVKELENLI

>member
-1 MSPREA
+1 
-7 GGFFC
+7 
-12 YTGNKKIPVKP
+12 
-23 LRKVLDLTE
+23 
-32 EDIKLR
+32 
-38 FITPALQKGWKG
+38 
-50 FISMEVSITDGKISV
+50 MEVSITDGKILV
-65 RGNIAKREKPLRAD
+65 RGNITKREKSLRAD

-85 TGRPLAVVEA
+85 EGRPLAVVEA

-110 IYAEKLGVP
+110 HYAEKLGVP

-125 GQGFEEYDYLTGLE
+125 GQGFEEYDYFTGLE
-139 RFIPIDKFPTR
+139 TFIPIDNFPSR
-150 EELIQ
+150 EELIR
-155 RYESE
+155 RYETE
-160 RNMNEAEKQILAEG
+160 RGMTELEKKVFAER
-174 FYTSLDIP
+174 FYVSLDIP
-182 MPRFYQRIAVDKV
+182 SPRFYQRIAIDKV
-195 LDAIALGRKRILLV
+195 LDAIALGQKRILLV

-222 IVNNLRNNRL
+222 IVNNLRNNRF
-232 ARKILYLADRNVLVN
+232 ARKILYLADRNVLVD
-247 QPQENDFK
+247 QPLESDFK
-255 PLEKI
+255 PLEKV

-270 ASHVTGYEMYFAIY
+270 SSHVSSYEMYFAIY
-284 QQLFGDN
+284 QQLIGDS

-302 DFFELVIVDEC
+302 DFFDLVIVDEC
-313 HRGSAKADSQWRE
+313 HRGSVKADSQWRE
-326 ILEYFSP
+326 ILEYFSS
-333 AIQLGMT
+333 ATQIGMT

-345 TKYISNT
+345 TKYASNT

-360 TYSLNQGINDGF
+360 SYSLNQGINDGF

-385 SDGWRPKPGQCD
+385 SDGWRPAPGQCD
-397 IFGNEIEDRIYN
+397 VFGNEIENRIYN

-423 RAAAERITDYLKRH
+423 RAVAERITDYLTRH

-470 NPDYA
+470 HPDYA

-489 EYFTSVDTAYPVI
+489 EYFTSVDSEYPVI

-565 DPDWDGPVDIS
+565 DPEWDGPIDIS
-576 PDFDPDAHTPSRK
+576 PDFDPEATSPTTRK
-589 SPPITQRIKPIIDRE
+589 PPEGTHKAKPVIDRD

-619 PAGKLL
+619 SAGKLL
-625 RQENIIDYTKRN
+625 RQENIIDYTRRN

-646 QFILRWNTAAK
+646 QFILRWKTATK
-657 KHEIT
+657 KYEIT
-662 ELFVKM
+662 ELFRDM
-668 GIDFETLKAE
+668 GIDFETLKKE

-684 DDFDFICYVAFGS
+684 DDFDFICYVAFAQ

-715 SRYSGQAREIL
+715 SKYSGSAREIL
-726 EALLDRYVNYGVSEL
+726 EALLERYVNYGVSEL

-754 YGKPAKIA
+754 YGKPSKIA

-767 TTYADSVKELENLI
+767 TSYADSVKELENLI